1 MERRRTQE
9 TQMLLADAG
18 NSRLTLARLDGATIG
33 ARIDLER
40 ESITPGSVVQAI
52 DALGGAS
59 RALLGSVV
67 PALTAMLVD
76 ALTVA
81 TGAPPHL
88 VSRDSPHGL
97 TLDVP
102 HPSQAGA
109 DRIATAVGALVHA
122 APPLIVVDCGTAT
135 TCTLIDRGDHAP
147 RYRGGAIAA
156 GVETALTGLRRR
168 APHLPEPA
176 DTVEIP
182 GTTTEIALAL
192 GGVAGHA
199 WMVDAVVARLVA
211 AAAGAT
217 AAVIVTGG
225 CAPRIRP
232 HLATPHD
239 HRPDLC
245 LEGLAAIA
253 ARLTDDGGSRR

>member
-1 MERRRTQE
+1 
-9 TQMLLADAG
+9 MLLADAG
-18 NSRLTLARLDGATIG
+18 NSRLTLARLDAGTIG
-33 ARIDLER
+33 KRVDLAR
-40 ESITPGSVVQAI
+40 ESISPGSVVQAI
-52 DALGGAS
+52 DALGGAT
-59 RALLGSVV
+59 RALLASVV
-67 PALTAMLVD
+67 PELTPMLVD

-97 TLDVP
+97 ALDVP

-109 DRIATAVGALVHA
+109 DRIATAVGALTHA

-135 TCTLIDRGDHAP
+135 TCTLIDRGDGTP

-156 GVETALTGLRRR
+156 GVETALTGLRHR

-182 GTTTEIALAL
+182 GTTTETALAL
-192 GGVAGHA
+192 GGIAGHA
-199 WMVDAVVARLVA
+199 WMVDAVVARLTVT
-211 AAAGAT
+211 AAGGS
-217 AAVIVTGG
+217 AAVILTGG
-225 CAPRIRP
+225 CALRIRP
-232 HLATPHD
+232 YLATPHD

-253 ARLTDDGGSRR
+253 ARLRGDGDTRR